1 MPTPHE
7 SARSDELVELRE
19 WYLNSLLPKLTRAA
33 ESGVVE
39 SASAEELERRFSEL
53 FGSSGTRAEAA

>member
-1 MPTPHE
+1 MSTPQE
-7 SARSDELVELRE
+7 SGLPDEVVELRE

-33 ESGVVE
+33 DSGVVE

-53 FGSSGTRAEAA
+53 FGQPGSHFEAA

>member
-1 MPTPHE
+1 MPTSHE
-7 SARSDELVELRE
+7 STRSDELVELRE

-33 ESGVVE
+33 EAGVVE

-53 FGSSGTRAEAA
+53 FGQPGSHVEAA